1 MTLKTLKRCLPLIA
15 LASAFATNS
24 AVNSQDD
31 KPVEQVR
38 KNIQALKGLPDS
50 QFMPMMNYFNAAL
63 GVRCNFCHV
72 MKDGHLD
79 FVSDEHEHK
88 GIARQMIK
96 MVQDTNKNSFA
107 GKNEIACFTCH
118 QARPIPATAPVFPL
132 TAPIAPAPRPSAAA
146 GAAPAAPPTPPAAP
160 PTAESVWDKYVAAVG
175 GKEAAA
181 KLKTRTLLGT
191 FTNGNNQTMKGE
203 VKFAAPGKLMTTMT
217 TTNAEGQS
225 AEIISATDGTTGFAK
240 NAGGVRALNPVQLN
254 DLKALADVLNAVK
267 LSDPLPKLA
276 NGRGLRINDRP
287 TTVIRYEQNGLR
299 TTLLFDAETG
309 LLVRRIDTFPTIL
322 GAIPKQ
328 YDFEDYKEVD
338 GVKLPMTVRV
348 YSLENNA
355 TGVWKFTEVKHN
367 VSLDGVKFTQ

>member
-1 MTLKTLKRCLPLIA
+1 MTLKFIKRSLPLVVLAIA
-15 LASAFATNS
+15 FVTNS
-24 AVNSQDD
+24 AVSSQED

-50 QFMPMMNYFNAAL
+50 QFMPLMNYFNASL
-63 GVRCNFCHV
+63 GVRCNFCHT

-79 FVSDEHEHK
+79 FVNDEHEHK

-118 QARPIPATAPVFPL
+118 QGRPIPAAAPSFPL
-132 TAPIAPAPRPSAAA
+132 AAPIGPAPRPPAAA
-146 GAAPAAPPTPPAAP
+146 GAPVAPPTPPPAP
-160 PTAESVWDKYVAAVG
+160 PTAEAVWDKYVAAVG
-175 GKEAAA
+175 GKEAAG
-181 KLKTRTLLGT
+181 KLKTRTLMGT
-191 FTNGNNQTMKGE
+191 FTNGNNQTAKGE
-203 VKFAAPGKLMTTMT
+203 IKFAAPGKLMTSLT
-217 TTNAEGQS
+217 TTNAEGQ
-225 AEIISATDGTTGFAK
+225 AVETISATDGATGFTK
-240 NAGGVRALNPVQLN
+240 NAGGARALNPFQLN
-254 DLKALADVLNAVK
+254 DLKVMAEVLNAIK
-267 LSDPLPKLA
+267 LNDPLPKLA
-276 NGRGLRINDRP
+276 NGRGMRVNDRP

-299 TTLLFDAETG
+299 TTLLFAAETG
-309 LLVRRIDTFPTIL
+309 LLVRRIDSFPTIL

-348 YSLENNA
+348 YAVEGAN
-355 TGVWKFTEVKHN
+355 TGVWKFTEMKHN